1 MSVKTKDEREM
12 PFLDHLEELRWRLIK
27 CILAVVIMMIICF
40 VFADNLF
47 DILLYP
53 GQNLN
58 PPIKLQALKVQ
69 SIFMIELELSI
80 VAGFVLS
87 LPVIFYQFWQFLAP
101 GLLLK
106 ERKMIP
112 AIVTASVV
120 CFLSGSIFAY
130 FVIIP
135 VALDF
140 FLKLA
145 APVNIEN
152 NIAIDFYMGFLL
164 RMILVFGIVFEL
176 PMLSLF
182 LSKIGLLTPQFMRK
196 YRRHA
201 IVLAFIVGAILTP
214 PDPLTQLFLAVP
226 LVILYEISIYISVLF
241 SSKKVNT

>member
-1 MSVKTKDEREM
+1 M

-27 CILAVVIMMIICF
+27 SISIVVVMMIICF
-40 VFADNLF
+40 YFSDKLM

-53 GQNLN
+53 GMNIN

-69 SIFMIELELSI
+69 SIFMIELELSV
-80 VAGFVLS
+80 VAGFILS

-120 CFLSGSIFAY
+120 CFLAGALFAY

-135 VALDF
+135 VALEF

-145 APVNIEN
+145 VPVNIEN

-182 LSKIGLLTPQFMRK
+182 LSKIGILTPQFMRK

-214 PDPLTQLFLAVP
+214 PDPLTQIFLAVP
-226 LVILYEISIYISVLF
+226 LVILYELSIYVSVLF